1 MCNINTPFLHTGLYR
16 WFRNLTQSAV
26 MARGL
31 VAVLPITASEDL
43 HLALKQTFYLKYDI
57 VKNRWKTFFKLF
69 SNTLYKNRLGK
80 SSLFAQIL
88 CENIDMVT

>member
-16 WFRNLTQSAV
+16 WFGNLTQSAV

-57 VKNRWKTFFKLF
+57 VKIDGKRF
-69 SNTLYKNRLGK
+69 SNSFQTHYIR
-80 SSLFAQIL
+80 
-88 CENIDMVT
+88 IDWGSQVFLHKFFVKISTW